1 MTPSSRYRPAMTE
14 LPRSGTDPRP
24 TLGGSTILLLVLIA
38 VAGLAAWA
46 GLGWQEIGL
55 IVLAL
60 LLLTWP
66 ALAFYAWARRR
77 GDL

>member
-1 MTPSSRYRPAMTE
+1 MLPEAD
-14 LPRSGTDPRP
+14 PRS
-24 TLGGSTILLLVLIA
+24 TLGGGTKLLLVAIA
-38 VAGLAAWA
+38 VVGIATSLGM
-46 GLGWQEIGL
+46 GWQEIGFL
-55 IVLAL
+55 LLAL

>member
-1 MTPSSRYRPAMTE
+1 MTERPSS
-14 LPRSGTDPRP
+14 LVP
-24 TLGGSTILLLVLIA
+24 TTVAVALLLILCGA
-38 VAGLAAWA
+38 PGM
-46 GLGWQEIGL
+46 GWQEIVL
-55 IVLAL
+55 IALAL